1 MNRQVNNGSNQNSQT
16 LKDFMNDN
24 PLFSLFLLACLILM
38 ILLFFFFLEKIIFII
53 LTTITFTPLISFPLL
68 IILHLLFIRYIV
80 IQIAF
85 TGQNM
90 IASRAIE
97 YNIGRMQANQVLKIL
112 KLFHD
117 LLSIFDDIRGLVIT
131 LKELNDLKRQITI
144 IQRSISYFI
153 DIYNKMKNKYNELTI
168 DQQLFYNNILLFNT
182 SLNNQNFLSFL
193 NNTIDTINKHDK
205 QFLSDLPEEEKNKIT
220 AECFNRKVDIQNLL
234 MLSHGIID
242 QIIDYIGDNS
252 LTQRNIRNYFKN
264 KLFGSIQ
271 QFQVELS
278 NYYNFEEKKLI
289 TSDSCQLE

>member
-1 MNRQVNNGSNQNSQT
+1 
-16 LKDFMNDN
+16 
-24 PLFSLFLLACLILM
+24 
-38 ILLFFFFLEKIIFII
+38 
-53 LTTITFTPLISFPLL
+53 
-68 IILHLLFIRYIV
+68 
-80 IQIAF
+80 
-85 TGQNM
+85 
-90 IASRAIE
+90 
-97 YNIGRMQANQVLKIL
+97 
-112 KLFHD
+112 
-117 LLSIFDDIRGLVIT
+117 
-131 LKELNDLKRQITI
+131 
-144 IQRSISYFI
+144 
-153 DIYNKMKNKYNELTI
+153 MKNKYNELTI

-278 NYYNFEEKKLI
+278 NYYNFEEKKI
-289 TSDSCQLE
+289 NNFR